1 MVKLRKIGKKV
12 WKGIKKLGKKIGKG
26 FKKVFAGVSKF
37 LGKLGP
43 IGTIGMMIAMP
54 WLGSYVW
61 SGFSSWAGGLSG
73 TFGKIMQGVVK
84 VGNSVMGAYSS
95 VTDAVY
101 GTLKKIP
108 GVGDALEGMD
118 RWLDKTRSAMGM
130 ESGSM
135 SVMNDKELN
144 GWVNTESGATAL
156 GYDNA
161 AAFKQA
167 NPNFFNAEGKLTTS
181 GLN

>member
-1 MVKLRKIGKKV
+1 MRKLRKIGKKV

-73 TFGKIMQGVVK
+73 TFGKRQINLEEDSLVYKNRTVK
-84 VGNSVMGAYSS
+84 DVKTEYLNEYSS
-95 VTDAVY
+95 DFGIIY
-101 GTLKKIP
+101 SHNYENK
-108 GVGDALEGMD
+108 
-118 RWLDKTRSAMGM
+118 
-130 ESGSM
+130 
-135 SVMNDKELN
+135 
-144 GWVNTESGATAL
+144 
-156 GYDNA
+156 Y
-161 AAFKQA
+161 
-167 NPNFFNAEGKLTTS
+167 TTH
-181 GLN
+181 